1 MSVLYYIKMAIK
13 KAVWSIWD
21 VRLCYLFTTP
31 RAFGCS
37 RGVFQNFTQA
47 TNSAPKYA
55 KTNYTEQDEKESFQN
70 FISNSHTKLADYEYP
85 VFYHLNNIL
94 AKNPQAKILDF
105 GGGFGGHYFHYC
117 YHTKTT
123 PNWQVC
129 EIANKVKFGDQ
140 VISHFKASTLSV
152 SYTHLTLPTIT
163 WKCRSRWSPY
173 H

>member
-37 RGVFQNFTQA
+37 RGVFQSFAQA
-47 TNSAPKYA
+47 AGSAPRRA
-55 KTNYTEQDEKESFQN
+55 ETDYTEEYDKQGFQN

-85 VFYHLNNIL
+85 AFYHLNNIL

-129 EIANKVKFGDQ
+129 EIANKVKFGSQ
-140 VISHFKASTLSV
+140 IISHFKTLTLSF
-152 SYTHLTLPTIT
+152 TQNP
-163 WKCRSRWSPY
+163 SRDCDVFF
-173 H
+173 